1 MTSIKLMSEA
11 EDQEN
16 QEEQEN
22 KEHPDL
28 EIVNKEYGLPY
39 SKGLMAQS
47 IMATGLVPER
57 AYHVAREIEQH
68 LIDTGEPSISLFRM
82 REIAQE
88 VLGEEEG
95 ERFTERYRRW
105 MLLGELEKPIII
117 LIGGATGVGKSTLAT
132 EVAHRLGITRL
143 SSTDA
148 VREVMRAFF
157 SPELMP
163 AIHYSSFE
171 VGQVVKAVRTRRSD
185 PDIAG
190 FVDQVEK
197 VSVGIN
203 AIIERAVKEGTRMI
217 VEGAHLV
224 PGFLDDKSWERAI
237 VIQVV
242 IVVEDEDSHRGHFY
256 VRDQETDGFR
266 ALKKYVDHL
275 PQIRRVQEFLKGEA
289 QKTGVP
295 IIVNQSIDD
304 AVKTVMGIVLDRVSE
319 YETARGLDFGVS

>member
-1 MTSIKLMSEA
+1 MA
-11 EDQEN
+11 EKEKKESGQE
-16 QEEQEN
+16 Q
-22 KEHPDL
+22 PDL
-28 EIVNKEYGLPY
+28 EIVNKEFGLPY

-47 IMATGLVPER
+47 IMATGLAPER
-57 AYHVAREIEQH
+57 AYQVAREIEQH
-68 LIDTGEPSISLFRM
+68 LVDSGEASISLFHM
-82 REIAQE
+82 RDIAQQ

-95 ERFTERYRRW
+95 HSFTERYRRW

-148 VREVMRAFF
+148 VRQVMRAFF

-203 AIIERAVKEGTRMI
+203 AIIERAVREGTRMI

-224 PGFLDDKSWERAI
+224 PGFLDEEAWTRAI
-237 VIQVV
+237 VIQIVL
-242 IVVEDEDSHRGHFY
+242 VVEDEDSHQGHFF
-256 VRDQETDGFR
+256 VRDQETDGYR

-275 PQIRRVQEFLKGEA
+275 PQIRRVQDFLKSEA
-289 QKTGVP
+289 QKAGVP
-295 IIVNQSIDD
+295 IIDNQSIDD
-304 AVKTVMGIVLDRVSE
+304 AVKTVMGVVLDRVSE
-319 YETARGLDFGVS
+319 YEAARNSNNRI

>member
-1 MTSIKLMSEA
+1 MTEP
-11 EDQEN
+11 EQQDQPE
-16 QEEQEN
+16 
-22 KEHPDL
+22 L

-47 IMATGLVPER
+47 IMATGLAPER
-57 AYHVAREIEQH
+57 AYKVAREIEQH
-68 LIDTGEPSISLFRM
+68 LLDSGEASISLLRM

-132 EVAHRLGITRL
+132 EIAHRLGITRL

-148 VREVMRAFF
+148 VRQVMRAFF

-171 VGQVVKAVRTRRSD
+171 VGKVVKAVKTRRSD

-190 FVDQVEK
+190 YVDQVEK
-197 VSVGIN
+197 VSVGVN

-224 PGFLDDKSWERAI
+224 PGFLDQKVWEQAI
-237 VIQVV
+237 VIQIVL
-242 IVVEDEDSHRGHFY
+242 VVEDEDNHRGHFY

-266 ALKKYVDHL
+266 ALKKYVDHM
-275 PQIRRVQEFLKGEA
+275 PQIRRVQEFLKSEA
-289 QKTGVP
+289 QGAGVP
-295 IIVNQSIDD
+295 IIDNQSIDN

-319 YETARGLDFGVS
+319 YEASQGVDIGAS

>member
-1 MTSIKLMSEA
+1 
-11 EDQEN
+11 
-16 QEEQEN
+16 
-22 KEHPDL
+22 
-28 EIVNKEYGLPY
+28 
-39 SKGLMAQS
+39 
-47 IMATGLVPER
+47 
-57 AYHVAREIEQH
+57 
-68 LIDTGEPSISLFRM
+68 M

-132 EVAHRLGITRL
+132 EIAHRLGITRL

-148 VREVMRAFF
+148 VRQVMRAFF

-171 VGQVVKAVRTRRSD
+171 VGKVVKAVKTRRSD

-190 FVDQVEK
+190 YVDQVEK
-197 VSVGIN
+197 VSVGVN

-224 PGFLDDKSWERAI
+224 PGFLDQKVWEQAI
-237 VIQVV
+237 VIQIVL
-242 IVVEDEDSHRGHFY
+242 VVEDEDNHRGHFY

-266 ALKKYVDHL
+266 ALKKYVDHM
-275 PQIRRVQEFLKGEA
+275 PQIRRVQEFLKSEA
-289 QKTGVP
+289 QGAGVP
-295 IIVNQSIDD
+295 IIDNQSIDN

-319 YETARGLDFGVS
+319 YEASQGVDIGAS

>member
-1 MTSIKLMSEA
+1 MTEP
-11 EDQEN
+11 EQQDQPE
-16 QEEQEN
+16 
-22 KEHPDL
+22 L

-47 IMATGLVPER
+47 IMATGLAPER
-57 AYHVAREIEQH
+57 AYKVAREIEQH
-68 LIDTGEPSISLFRM
+68 LLDSGEASISLLRM

-132 EVAHRLGITRL
+132 EIAHRLGITRL

-148 VREVMRAFF
+148 VRQVMRAFF

-171 VGQVVKAVRTRRSD
+171 VGKVVKAVKTRRSD

-190 FVDQVEK
+190 YVDQVEK
-197 VSVGIN
+197 VSVGVN

-224 PGFLDDKSWERAI
+224 PGFLDQKVWEQAI
-237 VIQVV
+237 VIQIVL
-242 IVVEDEDSHRGHFY
+242 VVEDEDNHRGHFY

-266 ALKKYVDHL
+266 ALKKYVDHM
-275 PQIRRVQEFLKGEA
+275 PQIRRVQEFLKSEA
-289 QKTGVP
+289 QGAGVP
-295 IIVNQSIDD
+295 IIDNQSIDN

-319 YETARGLDFGVS
+319 YEASQGVDIGA

>member
-1 MTSIKLMSEA
+1 MTEP
-11 EDQEN
+11 EQQDQPE
-16 QEEQEN
+16 
-22 KEHPDL
+22 L

-47 IMATGLVPER
+47 IMATGLAPER
-57 AYHVAREIEQH
+57 AYKVAREIEQH
-68 LIDTGEPSISLFRM
+68 LLDSDEASISLLRM

-132 EVAHRLGITRL
+132 EIAHRLGITRL

-148 VREVMRAFF
+148 VRQVMRAFF

-171 VGQVVKAVRTRRSD
+171 VGKVVKAVQTRRSD

-190 FVDQVEK
+190 YVDQVEK
-197 VSVGIN
+197 VSVGVN

-224 PGFLDDKSWERAI
+224 PGFLDQKVWEQAI
-237 VIQVV
+237 VIQIVL
-242 IVVEDEDSHRGHFY
+242 VVEDEDNHRGHFY

-266 ALKKYVDHL
+266 ALKKYVDHM
-275 PQIRRVQEFLKGEA
+275 PQIRRVQEFLKSEA
-289 QKTGVP
+289 QGAGVP
-295 IIVNQSIDD
+295 IIDNQSIDN

-319 YETARGLDFGVS
+319 YEASQGVDIGAS

>member
-1 MTSIKLMSEA
+1 MSEP
-11 EDQEN
+11 
-16 QEEQEN
+16 EEQQP
-22 KEHPDL
+22 EHPDL

-47 IMATGLVPER
+47 IMATGLAPER
-57 AYHVAREIEQH
+57 AYRVAREIEQH
-68 LIDTGEPSISLFRM
+68 LIDSGESSISLQRM
-82 REIAQE
+82 RDIAQE

-95 ERFTERYRRW
+95 HSFTERYRRW

-157 SPELMP
+157 SPQLMP

-203 AIIERAVKEGTRMI
+203 AIIERAVQEGTRMI

-224 PGFLDDKSWERAI
+224 PGFLDDRSWERAI
-237 VIQVV
+237 VIQFV
-242 IVVEDEDSHRGHFY
+242 IVVENEDNHRGHFY

-289 QKTGVP
+289 QHVGVP
-295 IIVNQSIDD
+295 IIDNQSIDD
-304 AVKTVMGIVLDRVSE
+304 AVKTVMGVVLDRVSE
-319 YETARGLDFGVS
+319 YEKSSGLESGVS

>member
-1 MTSIKLMSEA
+1 MTESE
-11 EDQEN
+11 EN
-16 QEEQEN
+16 EIQ
-22 KEHPDL
+22 PDL
-28 EIVNKEYGLPY
+28 EIVNKEFGLPY

-47 IMATGLVPER
+47 IMATGLAPER
-57 AYHVAREIEQH
+57 AYRVAREIEQH
-68 LIDTGEPSISLFRM
+68 LIASGEASISLFRM

-95 ERFTERYRRW
+95 ESFTERYRHW

-148 VREVMRAFF
+148 IRQVMRAFF

-171 VGQVVKAVRTRRSD
+171 VGKVVKAVRLKGADS
-185 PDIAG
+185 DIAG
-190 FVDQVEK
+190 FIDQVEK
-197 VSVGIN
+197 VSVGVN
-203 AIIERAVKEGTRMI
+203 AIIDRAVKEGTRMI

-224 PGFLDDKSWERAI
+224 PGFLDSGQWTRAL
-237 VIQVV
+237 VIQIVL
-242 IVVEDEDSHRGHFY
+242 VVEDEDHHRGHFY

-266 ALKKYVDHL
+266 ALNKYIDHMD
-275 PQIRRVQEFLKGEA
+275 QIRRVQEFLKGEA
-289 QKTGVP
+289 QKVGVP
-295 IIVNQSIDD
+295 IIDNQSIDD
-304 AVKTVMGIVLDRVSE
+304 AVRTVMGIVLDRVSE
-319 YETARGLDFGVS
+319 YEAKRGLESGAP